1 MVIDILM
8 KQKSSFGKLGFGNK
22 FLSDSRKLPK
32 QYLPPKH
39 LLWYSVQIFKLFR
52 KRARLGG
59 KFHSLINKVEDVY
72 KIVDLKEDSR
82 LIYGND
88 SPGELSVDKGMF
100 V

>member
-22 FLSDSRKLPK
+22 FLSELLK

-39 LLWYSVQIFKLFR
+39 LLWDSVQTFKLFR